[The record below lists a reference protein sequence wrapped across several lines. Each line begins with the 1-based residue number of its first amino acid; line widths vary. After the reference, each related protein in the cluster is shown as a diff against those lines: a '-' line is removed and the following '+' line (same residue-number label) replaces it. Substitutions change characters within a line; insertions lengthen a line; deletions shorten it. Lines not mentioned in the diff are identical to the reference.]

1 MNIHSVSDM
10 LSSRTQRLLPEHHA
24 AIAIT
29 KKCNHEN
36 TKARKHEGADA
47 GRGFDAW
54 ARVAAPVAGSAGPR
68 VEPPTGVSAFVFS
81 CLRVFVVAFF
91 RDRDRS
97 VVFGQKPL
105 RSA

>member
-10 LSSRTQRLLPEHHA
+10 LSSRTERLLPEHHA

-54 ARVAAPVAGSAGPR
+54 ACGAGHRRRYAAR
-68 VEPPTGVSAFVFS
+68 VEPY
-81 CLRVFVVAFF
+81 
-91 RDRDRS
+91 
-97 VVFGQKPL
+97 
-105 RSA
+105 